1 MVNARLQPE
10 KLLSIYRKISNK
22 VFQEHKP
29 KQSGC
34 SFLILSKW
42 DVHNIQIDFRRY
54 LLNAS
59 QKNALMTCTCVLL
72 SPVFSLLFHLYIY
85 LLWTNKL
92 SRDYLIFLYRSF
104 WLSNGTGRVL
114 LHWWKFERSIRSH
127 GTVQYFCSIQ
137 TELRNSAK
145 FQLLSVVL
153 PSPLTQSADL
163 ANSKWR
169 LPAEFP
175 RINAPTPL
183 LYNDLHGF
191 QGSSYLAP
199 PQKRLLN
206 REQHFPLFYSRGER
220 PINSFKSNI
229 Y

>member
-10 KLLSIYRKISNK
+10 KLLSIYRKISEK

-72 SPVFSLLFHLYIY
+72 SPVFFIVIPFIY
-85 LLWTNKL
+85 LFIYLFKTNKL
-92 SRDYLIFLYRSF
+92 SRDYLSFLYRSF

-114 LHWWKFERSIRSH
+114 LDWWKFERSIRSH
-127 GTVQYFCSIQ
+127 GTVQYFCSVQ
-137 TELRNSAK
+137 TELRNSVK

-153 PSPLTQSADL
+153 PSPLAQGADL

-183 LYNDLHGF
+183 LYNNLHG
-191 QGSSYLAP
+191 YV
-199 PQKRLLN
+199 
-206 REQHFPLFYSRGER
+206 HT
-220 PINSFKSNI
+220 
-229 Y
+229 